1 MSEHYKEFYSETLYG
16 LFEMIIVKNLFLTN
30 NKMTIKQLL
39 DIIKD
44 KIKNSSTNDD
54 KLTIVIYTINHF
66 INENKYNDIK
76 SLLFNDNSFVDY
88 ILTDKITITKIIC
101 NFDKE
106 KIYNHNIQ
114 DIVRQII
121 YKIVILKN
129 YNFVN
134 DIKLLSF
141 LYRSYTTLKLNRKIY
156 KSLQEI
162 DECISSNKWL

>member
-1 MSEHYKEFYSETLYG
+1 M
-16 LFEMIIVKNLFLTN
+16 
-30 NKMTIKQLL
+30 
-39 DIIKD
+39 
-44 KIKNSSTNDD
+44 
-54 KLTIVIYTINHF
+54 
-66 INENKYNDIK
+66 
-76 SLLFNDNSFVDY
+76 
-88 ILTDKITITKIIC
+88 
-101 NFDKE
+101 